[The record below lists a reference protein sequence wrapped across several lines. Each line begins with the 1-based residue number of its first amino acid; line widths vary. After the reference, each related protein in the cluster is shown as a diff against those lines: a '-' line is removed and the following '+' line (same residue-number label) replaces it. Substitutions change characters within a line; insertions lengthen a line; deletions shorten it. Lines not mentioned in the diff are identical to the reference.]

1 MSLERVAVTGGN
13 GRIGEATLR
22 EFADH
27 GYETVDLA
35 RGGRREDVSGGG
47 VMDRRL
53 MPAALVYDPALVATT
68 PPGVRAASAMNGFNK
83 AVETLYSPDRTP
95 VTDGTA
101 VRALGLMQRGFGTL
115 PEADPDPESLVDA
128 VAGVICAQYGVS
140 RPDAVTLGVVHA
152 FGHGLSGQ
160 GVHQGR
166 GHAAVTPAVLRELFA
181 QVDGRRRLL
190 AEGLGVETEG
200 RSDEAVAD
208 DVVAAVTGIRDALD
222 LPSRLRDLEGL
233 DRADLPAVAE
243 TTAADSLMDATPDG
257 FDLSVGDVER
267 VLEDAW

>member
-27 GYETVDLA
+27 GYETVD
-35 RGGRREDVSGGG
+35 
-47 VMDRRL
+47 
-53 MPAALVYDPALVATT
+53 P
-68 PPGVRAASAMNGFNK
+68 
-83 AVETLYSPDRTP
+83 
-95 VTDGTA
+95 
-101 VRALGLMQRGFGTL
+101 
-115 PEADPDPESLVDA
+115 
-128 VAGVICAQYGVS
+128 QYGVS

-200 RSDEAVAD
+200 QSDEAVAD